1 MRLLIFIVVLLLVQ
15 LPAEGQK
22 LAGRFV
28 QDQEFIQFNGDSISF
43 EILSDGGLVWT
54 LRGKGTYRIVED
66 YLVINTTTYTGA
78 KSTAEATPAADPTIS
93 VRDQQGK
100 PLKFPSIRLLDAKGH
115 LIEQAETDENGVWPI
130 TMHNAAT
137 TAIVNLLGYE
147 SIEFTVEDDKS
158 YRVTLV
164 SGEAIE
170 NQVMVFQI
178 MKLQEDEINIILLT
192 TDFEK
197 ETTVRNLNRLERKS
211 RKYQIRDKVYKK

>member
-1 MRLLIFIVVLLLVQ
+1 
-15 LPAEGQK
+15 
-22 LAGRFV
+22 
-28 QDQEFIQFNGDSISF
+28 
-43 EILSDGGLVWT
+43 
-54 LRGKGTYRIVED
+54 
-66 YLVINTTTYTGA
+66 
-78 KSTAEATPAADPTIS
+78 
-93 VRDQQGK
+93 
-100 PLKFPSIRLLDAKGH
+100 
-115 LIEQAETDENGVWPI
+115 
-130 TMHNAAT
+130 MHNAAT